1 MVNKEAKIQKL
12 EARVYSQEQK
22 LDSAIKIL
30 LDLTKLS
37 QRLNQDFL
45 ETSCEIDNDLEQM
58 KLKNAKKF
66 AELFYLIEQI
76 NLKLVKLVY
85 DKGISA

>member
-1 MVNKEAKIQKL
+1 MVNIESEIQKL
-12 EARVYSQEQK
+12 ESRVYSQEQK
-22 LDSAIKIL
+22 LDSAIKLL

-85 DKGISA
+85 DMGISA